1 MADPVVP
8 EEPVELTALEEIF
21 ADAAAD
27 WAPSATDLESWVEID
42 PADNAGEDDTTVTL
56 VGLFGGDLSG
66 FLEACAAE
74 ETCDEADYAGL
85 SGWAFGVEWTPAQA
99 RLRQAGDGEVNA
111 VGFVD
116 REIHAAVNWA
126 EENVLSTSDEVVTDS
141 FEGFWGELSNVDG
154 PQYAVYFQD
163 EADDVYYEVDSTST
177 VWAYF

>member
-1 MADPVVP
+1 MA
-8 EEPVELTALEEIF
+8 EPVEPTALETIF

-27 WAPSATDLESWVEID
+27 WAPSATDLESWVTVD
-42 PADNAGEDDTTVTL
+42 PALTAPDTDDTTVTL

-85 SGWAFGVEWTPAQA
+85 SGWAFGVEWTPAA
-99 RLRQAGDGEVNA
+99 AGTRLRQADSSAFNV
-111 VGFVD
+111 VGFAD
-116 REIHAAVNWA
+116 KEI
-126 EENVLSTSDEVVTDS
+126 NVLVIWGAENTLLTDEEAVTDS
-141 FEGFWGELSNVDG
+141 FEGFWGEHSDLDG